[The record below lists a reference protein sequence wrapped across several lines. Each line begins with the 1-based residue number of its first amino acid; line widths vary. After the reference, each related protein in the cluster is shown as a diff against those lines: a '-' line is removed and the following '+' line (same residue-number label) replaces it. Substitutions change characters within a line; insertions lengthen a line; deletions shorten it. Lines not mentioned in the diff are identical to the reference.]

1 MCTSHP
7 RQRKRIP
14 VDFLTIDSSA
24 GIEVGVCRSDMG
36 NYRDLAVASIDS
48 TREHAEKL
56 TPLIKAVLTDAGIR
70 RPEAI
75 VVGTG
80 PGAFTGL
87 RAGLVTARTLAR
99 AWGIPLY
106 GLCSL
111 EVLALA
117 AADLGAQEMVSIIDA
132 RRKEVYAMR
141 ARPMGGDDV
150 AVITEPAV
158 LKPAELAEE
167 LRRDPAVVAAM
178 SADLY
183 PELAGERVV
192 VAPSPSVMARL
203 ADSRIAR
210 SEAGEDI
217 ILDTAPL
224 YLRRPD
230 IHQG

>member
-1 MCTSHP
+1 M
-7 RQRKRIP
+7 
-14 VDFLTIDSSA
+14 
-24 GIEVGVCRSDMG
+24 CRSDMG
-36 NYRDLAVASIDS
+36 SYRDLAVASVDS

-167 LRRDPAVVAAM
+167 LRRHPAVVAAM

-192 VAPSPSVMARL
+192 VALSPSVMARL